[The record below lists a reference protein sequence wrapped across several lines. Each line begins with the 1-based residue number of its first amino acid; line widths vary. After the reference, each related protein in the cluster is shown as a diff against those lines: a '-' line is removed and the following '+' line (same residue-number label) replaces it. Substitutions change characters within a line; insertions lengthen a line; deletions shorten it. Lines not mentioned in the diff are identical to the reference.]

1 MSVTVRVA
9 LFLFGDCSLVQDSGD
24 QMNSMTDKANG
35 VANETIG
42 NVKQGAGKLVGSDKL
57 EAEGVAQEAKGAVQK
72 ATGEAKAAVEA
83 GADKVADAIKK
94 SR

>member
-1 MSVTVRVA
+1 
-9 LFLFGDCSLVQDSGD
+9 
-24 QMNSMTDKANG
+24 MNSMTDKAKG